1 MTPAVVMTRRAR
13 GMPPGVPRAAIVW
26 MLAASCGFAAE
37 DARQLVLPA
46 TAIVSKGPNRYQGDD
61 LHITVG
67 RGAMIGW
74 YVQARR
80 EEEVRV
86 VVEYSCDQRLDQEY
100 QFSLDGKDV
109 FCDVPATGASEW
121 ARVEVGRFT
130 VRAGI
135 PTYLQLVPPSGRKY
149 DHPFRFRRL
158 ILEGSTA
165 NNLLLLRQLDGPAIP
180 DSEPGF
186 GQKLTSVHP
195 ALAVRDLRVDGE
207 VWRVSGMA
215 LRGTGQLLF
224 TTWEGDLYAI
234 ELDAIPAD
242 GPPPFSRLAQGLSE
256 PMGLAVAGDR
266 IFVTEKNEAT
276 ELIDENGDGRFETY
290 RCLSHD
296 WPCTLDYHEYLF
308 GAVVQD
314 MHLYFASSVAMG
326 IRGTHNRQ
334 APLRGS
340 VVKVHIDTGE
350 TEYVAGGLR
359 TPDGM
364 GSGPDGSILI
374 TDNQGEWLPANKL
387 IHLTPGG
394 FYQFRSRPPWHPLDR
409 AEPSPPA
416 VWLPQGEIA
425 ASPTQPVVIP
435 ESWGPYRGQVIF
447 GDATFGG
454 LQRAFLEEVDGT
466 VQGAVFPFSQGFRH
480 LFHRLQF
487 APDGDLFAG
496 GIARGNDRE
505 FIERVS
511 GLSRIRYTGRAVFE
525 PLAARIR
532 GNGLEIEFT
541 QPLEAGSGWD
551 PAGYFVTQWGY
562 QATQTYGGAKI
573 RHRRADVR
581 YASVSADG
589 RRVFLEIG
597 GLVGGEVLHVRL
609 PRTLFSADGDS
620 LWAGELWYTV
630 NRIPRDGTGDV
641 LPAPQCLGRHDA
653 PFFEFSEGNE
663 GRALHRAYC
672 AACHSLD
679 GTRLTGPSFAG
690 LAGSSRQVRASI
702 AAPIEGVRAD
712 RAYLRQSILEPN
724 ARLVDGYAPDVMP
737 PIGGMLSAQQ
747 LDQLIEYLV
756 RVSNAE
762 VARQELAIPVRTVR
776 HWTMADFPTL
786 SDRRTA
792 SSPLDDGAAQ
802 RGLQAIMKAQC
813 LQCHRFSNVGA
824 ARGPDLTEVGQR
836 YRGSSLLRQILEPSS
851 EIHPGYRA
859 RQFLLNDGRVI
870 SGMVVAEDSDTYEV
884 AGNLLEPT
892 ATVTIDKQ
900 DIEEQQPMQA
910 SAMPTGLLD
919 VLTKAEV
926 IDLLLF
932 LEQAEERLGFVALSD
947 GTSFDGWKQDGNWE
961 IHEGAFTR
969 VRPRGQLVYERER
982 VPDDFE
988 LRFEWK
994 ASKGCNSGVYYR
1006 PGQVEYQVLD
1016 DEFSPYGENPRQSAA
1031 ALFFCMAPSKRAA
1044 RPHGERNTA
1053 RILCKGSVIEHWLN
1067 DERVLSFDYTD
1078 PKWNAEVELLRIRG
1092 GDLTGRGGQLLL
1104 QDHGQDVAFRSLRWR
1119 RIPAD
1124 EPLIPDPG
1132 FRPLP
1137 VTGAALEKEQAR
1149 VRGMLEKSRQAA
1161 PAQETRSRP
1170 KSPGQE

>member
-1 MTPAVVMTRRAR
+1 MTRDTIRL
-13 GMPPGVPRAAIVW
+13 AAAAV
-26 MLAASCGFAAE
+26 MLTASCGFAAE
-37 DARQLVLPA
+37 DSRQLMLPA
-46 TAIVSKGPNRYQGDD
+46 TAIVAKGPNRYQGDD

-67 RGAMIGW
+67 RGAVIAW

-80 EEEVRV
+80 EEEVSV
-86 VVEYSCDQRLDQEY
+86 VIEYSCDQPLDQEY
-100 QFSLDGKDV
+100 QFSLDGRDV
-109 FCDVPATGASEW
+109 FWEVPATAASAW
-121 ARVEVGRFT
+121 ARVEVARFT
-130 VRAGI
+130 VRAGV
-135 PTYLQLVPPSGRKY
+135 PVYLQLVPPSGRKY
-149 DHPFRFRRL
+149 KQPFRFRRL
-158 ILEGSTA
+158 ILEGSTE
-165 NNLLLLRQLDGPAIP
+165 NNLQLLGSLDEPALP
-180 DSEPGF
+180 DGEPGF
-186 GQKLTSVHP
+186 GQKLAWVHP
-195 ALAVRDLRVDGE
+195 ALAVRDLRVDGQ
-207 VWRVSGMA
+207 VWRVTGMA
-215 LRGTGQLLF
+215 VRGNDQLLF

-234 ELDAIPAD
+234 DLDAIPAD
-242 GPPPFSRLAQGLSE
+242 GPPPFRHLARGLSE
-256 PMGLAVAGDR
+256 PMGLVVSGDR

-276 ELIDENGDGRFETY
+276 ELIDEDGDGRFETY

-308 GAVVQD
+308 GAIVRDQ
-314 MHLYFASSVAMG
+314 HLYFASSVAMG

-340 VVKVHIDTGE
+340 VMKVHIDTGE

-435 ESWGPYRGQVIF
+435 ASWGPYAGHVVF

-454 LQRAFLEEVDGT
+454 LQRAFLEEVDGI

-496 GIARGNDRE
+496 GIARGNDHE

-511 GLSRIRYTGRAVFE
+511 GLTRIRYTGRPVFE

-532 GNGLEIEFT
+532 TNGLEIEFT
-541 QPLEAGSGWD
+541 QPLEEGSGWD

-562 QATQTYGGAKI
+562 QGTQTYGGAKI
-573 RHRRADVR
+573 RHRRTDVR
-581 YASVSADG
+581 SASVSEDR
-589 RRVFLEIG
+589 RRVFLEIDD
-597 GLVGGEVLHVRL
+597 LIAGEVLHVRL
-609 PRTLFSADGDS
+609 PRSVFSADGDS

-630 NRIPRDGTGDV
+630 NRIPRDRNGAM
-641 LPAPQCLGRHDA
+641 LPPPEAPARRDA
-653 PFFEFSEGNE
+653 PFFAFSEGNE

-679 GTRLTGPSFAG
+679 GTRLAGPTFAG
-690 LAGSSRQVRASI
+690 LAGSRRRVRASSE
-702 AAPIEGVRAD
+702 APIEEVRAD

-724 ARLVDGYAPDVMP
+724 ARIVEGYAPDVMP
-737 PIGGMLSAQQ
+737 PIGGMLSERQ
-747 LDQLIEYLV
+747 LDQLVGYVV
-756 RVSNAE
+756 RISDAE
-762 VARQELAIPVRTVR
+762 FARKESAIPVRTVR
-776 HWTMADFPTL
+776 HWTMADFAGL
-786 SDRRTA
+786 GDGRT
-792 SSPLDDGAAQ
+792 STIPLDDGAAQ
-802 RGLQAIMKAQC
+802 RGLQAVMKAQC
-813 LQCHRFSNVGA
+813 LQCHRFANVGS
-824 ARGPDLTEVGQR
+824 ARAPDLADVGRR
-836 YRGSSLLRQILEPSS
+836 YRGRTLLRHILEPSS
-851 EIHPGYRA
+851 EIHPAYQV
-859 RQFLLNDGRVI
+859 RQFLMTDGRVI
-870 SGMVVAEDSDTYEV
+870 TGTVVAEHPDAYEV

-892 ATVTIDKQ
+892 ATQTVPKSEID
-900 DIEEQQPMQA
+900 EQQPTRV
-910 SAMPTGLLD
+910 SAMPAGLLD
-919 VLTKAEV
+919 VLTKTEIV
-926 IDLLLF
+926 DLLCC
-932 LEQAEERLGFVALSD
+932 LEQAEDRLGFVPLSD

-961 IHEGAFTR
+961 IRDGAFTR
-969 VRPRGQLVYERER
+969 VRPRGHLVYERED

-988 LRFEWK
+988 LRFDWK

-1031 ALFFCMAPSKRAA
+1031 SLFFCMAPSKRVA
-1044 RPHGERNTA
+1044 RPHGEWNTA
-1053 RILCKGSVIEHWLN
+1053 RILCKGTVIEHWLN
-1067 DERVLSFDYTD
+1067 DERVLSFDYAD
-1078 PKWNAEVELLRIRG
+1078 PKWSDQVGLLRIRG
-1092 GDLTGRGGQLLL
+1092 GDLTGRGGKLWL
-1104 QDHGQDVAFRSLRWR
+1104 QDHGQDVAFRNLRWR

-1124 EPLIPDPG
+1124 EPLIPDPD
-1132 FRPLP
+1132 FQPLP

-1149 VRGMLEKSRQAA
+1149 VRGMLEKARQAPAAQA
-1161 PAQETRSRP
+1161 PSAR
-1170 KSPGQE
+1170 